1 MGELNAND
9 IAHAASDVT
18 ENLLTAFSSKPNLT
32 EQQQLLIKLTKQVE
46 DAKKALLDRQIAS
59 LQSEIDKA
67 ATEITIASG
76 PGKIHSPIRIMTVF
90 RKLSD
95 LQVLLQSRLTKM
107 LWNLYCMRNINPS
120 ILRDD
125 RFWEIILF

>member
-67 ATEITIASG
+67 ATEITVT
-76 PGKIHSPIRIMTVF
+76 GKTTYN
-90 RKLSD
+90 
-95 LQVLLQSRLTKM
+95 LT
-107 LWNLYCMRNINPS
+107 LTIF
-120 ILRDD
+120 I
-125 RFWEIILF
+125 